1 MASWKA
7 LLAACLLLTTDE
19 EHKDRIER
27 LATTVVEA
35 VFNAYDVQ
43 CFPVL
48 TQEYDEV
55 SLLLLKYL
63 SQHTRFSFVMEFGGR
78 RGDCPGYMI
87 IGRNPQ
93 AIFEIWNTYFQLL
106 ISSKSLFGNKTRK
119 LSKKYVPFLM
129 VINSDTGLHHRRSFH
144 LRLGGDWFC
153 ACVEFRLRRFRQV
166 AHDEAD
172 VEKWALHPSFTRR
185 SALGVASLRRT
196 VLVAGPAP
204 FRAFWADRAAGRFV
218 PLDRRLAET
227 LAPQNN
233 VRVRWPDIRGEELRM
248 AVTHL
253 PPFMSDNGGGVE
265 IKIVE
270 TLADV
275 LNGKLT
281 FQPTI
286 NDEPF
291 WELSLNWTRNSVTNV
306 TGGFALNL
314 LVSLSLDFGVPWS
327 SGCTT
332 LLAPRPQPSYG
343 DAAALL
349 RPLAPAVWLALL
361 LALLATGLALLAVAR
376 LQPGARRHP
385 LHIAQQ
391 PGKGV
396 AFIY

>member
-129 VINSDTGLHHRRSFH
+129 
-144 LRLGGDWFC
+144 
-153 ACVEFRLRRFRQV
+153 V